1 MGLSCSKKIICIIIS
16 KNSTHHGGFYCLNC
30 LYSFKIECKL
40 KFHEEVCKKK
50 KIFVELQFQQK
61 RIMYSKFSQY
71 VKSDKM
77 RYIIF
82 ADVEYLI
89 KKIVNEKEMHY

>member
-1 MGLSCSKKIICIIIS
+1 M
-16 KNSTHHGGFYCLNC
+16 
-30 LYSFKIECKL
+30 
-40 KFHEEVCKKK
+40 
-50 KIFVELQFQQK
+50 ELQFQQK